1 MAGITC
7 DSFFFFF
14 QGCLQ
19 QTSECDKDG
28 SGDLLPVRLLC
39 KSSREDR
46 SFSPLTKHPFT
57 WAGRDMHTQSGG
69 RGETENSEEAAQ
81 GITSYKTVDNSPGQQ
96 LYLRLLTKAILDKP
110 IQV

>member
-7 DSFFFFF
+7 DSFFFFFFF

-57 WAGRDMHTQSGG
+57 WAGCGMHTQSGG
-69 RGETENSEEAAQ
+69 RGETENSEEA
-81 GITSYKTVDNSPGQQ
+81 VDNSPGQQ